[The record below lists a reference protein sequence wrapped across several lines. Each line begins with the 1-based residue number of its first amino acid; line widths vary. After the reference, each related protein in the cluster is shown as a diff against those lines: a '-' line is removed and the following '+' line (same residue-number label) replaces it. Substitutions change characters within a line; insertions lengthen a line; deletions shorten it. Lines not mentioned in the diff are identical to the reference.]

1 MPMQTWPIT
10 LNNNQTFQVKW
21 CGAADGVLWID
32 GLDMTFVEAVV
43 LFTDITNTSHIVA
56 YGNVEHDGYTELIHL
71 SLDYGGLVK
80 VALRKEA

>member
-10 LNNNQTFQVKW
+10 LNNTITYQIGW

-32 GLDMTFVEAVV
+32 GLDMTLSEAVT
-43 LFTDITNTSHIVA
+43 LFSDTVNTSHIVA
-56 YGNVEHDGYTELIHL
+56 YESTEHDGYTELIHL
-71 SLDYGGLVK
+71 SLNYDGLVK